1 MARQTRQRILDASLM
16 MFNAQGEP
24 NVTTNHIADELEIS
38 PGNLYYHFRNKD
50 DIIEQLFAVYEQRMD
65 TALVA
70 PSGRLPGLEDVW
82 LQLHLVFECIW
93 DYRFLYR
100 DLVDILSRNR
110 RLRMRFARILKRA
123 DEQAHT
129 VMRGLV
135 QAGVMRASADEVDA
149 ASTNILVIATFWM
162 NYASARGDK
171 DERASIRDGIVQV
184 MMLIAPFLRDAER
197 VHLNTLRRSASARL
211 TALRASAM
219 AVFGLRS
226 GALGGGLRFAAG
238 SDQQAERGQPDMP
251 QVGFDVGRLLGLARG
266 VLADRGHV
274 GPPWGLAMTTHWRL
288 RVEQSH

>member
-24 NVTTNHIADELEIS
+24 NVTTTHIADELEIS

-65 TALVA
+65 AALVA

-110 RLRMRFARILKRA
+110 RLRLRFARILKRA

-184 MMLIAPFLRDAER
+184 MMLISPFLRDAER
-197 VHLNTLRRSASARL
+197 VHLNTL
-211 TALRASAM
+211 TRAYI
-219 AVFGLRS
+219 
-226 GALGGGLRFAAG
+226 
-238 SDQQAERGQPDMP
+238 E
-251 QVGFDVGRLLGLARG
+251 
-266 VLADRGHV
+266 
-274 GPPWGLAMTTHWRL
+274 
-288 RVEQSH
+288 

>member
-50 DIIEQLFAVYEQRMD
+50 DIIEQLFAGYEQRMD
-65 TALVA
+65 TALLA

-197 VHLNTLRRSASARL
+197 VHLNTL
-211 TALRASAM
+211 TRAYI
-219 AVFGLRS
+219 
-226 GALGGGLRFAAG
+226 
-238 SDQQAERGQPDMP
+238 D
-251 QVGFDVGRLLGLARG
+251 
-266 VLADRGHV
+266 
-274 GPPWGLAMTTHWRL
+274 
-288 RVEQSH
+288 

>member
-1 MARQTRQRILDASLM
+1 MTLEL
-16 MFNAQGEP
+16 FNRFGEP
-24 NVTTNHIADELEIS
+24 NVSTTLISAEMNIS

-65 TALVA
+65 AALSA

-110 RLRMRFARILKRA
+110 RLRLRFARILKRA
-123 DEQAHT
+123 DEQAHQ

-135 QAGVMRASADEVDA
+135 QAGIMRASADEVDA

-162 NYASARGDK
+162 NYAAARGDK

-197 VHLNTLRRSASARL
+197 LHLNTL
-211 TALRASAM
+211 TRAY
-219 AVFGLRS
+219 L
-226 GALGGGLRFAAG
+226 
-238 SDQQAERGQPDMP
+238 D
-251 QVGFDVGRLLGLARG
+251 
-266 VLADRGHV
+266 
-274 GPPWGLAMTTHWRL
+274 
-288 RVEQSH
+288 

>member
-65 TALVA
+65 AALVA

-82 LQLHLVFECIW
+82 LQLHLGLECIW
-93 DYRFLYR
+93 DYRFLHR

-184 MMLIAPFLRDAER
+184 MMLISPFLRDAER
-197 VHLNTLRRSASARL
+197 VHLNTL
-211 TALRASAM
+211 TRAYI
-219 AVFGLRS
+219 
-226 GALGGGLRFAAG
+226 
-238 SDQQAERGQPDMP
+238 E
-251 QVGFDVGRLLGLARG
+251 
-266 VLADRGHV
+266 
-274 GPPWGLAMTTHWRL
+274 
-288 RVEQSH
+288 

>member
-1 MARQTRQRILDASLM
+1 MARQTRQRILDASLA
-16 MFNAQGEP
+16 MFNSQGEP

-65 TALVA
+65 AALSA
-70 PSGRLPGLEDVW
+70 PGGRLPGLEDVW

-110 RLRMRFARILKRA
+110 RLRLRFARILKRA
-123 DEQAHT
+123 DEQAHQ

-135 QAGVMRASADEVDA
+135 QAGIMRASADEVDA

-162 NYASARGDK
+162 NYAAARGDK

-197 VHLNTLRRSASARL
+197 LHLNTL
-211 TALRASAM
+211 TRAY
-219 AVFGLRS
+219 L
-226 GALGGGLRFAAG
+226 
-238 SDQQAERGQPDMP
+238 D
-251 QVGFDVGRLLGLARG
+251 
-266 VLADRGHV
+266 
-274 GPPWGLAMTTHWRL
+274 
-288 RVEQSH
+288 

>member
-1 MARQTRQRILDASLM
+1 MARQTRQRILDASLA
-16 MFNAQGEP
+16 MFNTQGEP

-65 TALVA
+65 AALSA

-110 RLRMRFARILKRA
+110 RLRLRFARILKRA
-123 DEQAHT
+123 DEQAHQ

-149 ASTNILVIATFWM
+149 AATNILVIATFWM
-162 NYASARGDK
+162 NYAAARGDK

-197 VHLNTLRRSASARL
+197 VHLNTL
-211 TALRASAM
+211 TRAY
-219 AVFGLRS
+219 L
-226 GALGGGLRFAAG
+226 
-238 SDQQAERGQPDMP
+238 D
-251 QVGFDVGRLLGLARG
+251 
-266 VLADRGHV
+266 
-274 GPPWGLAMTTHWRL
+274 
-288 RVEQSH
+288 